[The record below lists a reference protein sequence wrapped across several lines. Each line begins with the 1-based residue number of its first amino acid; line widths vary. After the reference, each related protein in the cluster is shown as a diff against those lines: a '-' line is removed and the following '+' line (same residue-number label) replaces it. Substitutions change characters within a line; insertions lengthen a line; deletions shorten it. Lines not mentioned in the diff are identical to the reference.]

1 MSEIDLVKELILEYQ
16 KEDNLYG
23 SHKGKRGKGK
33 VESIE
38 DVIYRIKDQ
47 FKIYRSDKR
56 EKRKKISDYKTQI
69 KTIDQKRLKLKRKT
83 DEYEKQ
89 LRLLVR
95 ERKKLQTKERN
106 LEKKIVPRKINNQKM
121 FDEMSDIRVKYREL
135 ESEWIEDVE
144 IISGEI
150 ENWTKLQSFLDKPKI
165 HFNKDKY
172 GWRGRIKLFGHRFE
186 HRMSK
191 DNIKG
196 IGSSPKGKN
205 YKKWVDKC
213 VPYLWYKIKTYYCL
227 NISNKDQM
235 KYVIRKQT
243 RPR

>member
-16 KEDNLYG
+16 KEDSLYG
-23 SHKGKRGKGK
+23 SPKGKRGKGK
-33 VESIE
+33 VESID

-47 FKIYRSDKR
+47 FKIYRRDKR
-56 EKRKKISDYKTQI
+56 ERLTKISDYKTQI
-69 KTIDQKRLKLKRKT
+69 KILNLKRLQLKRKT

-106 LEKKIVPRKINNQKM
+106 LEKKINSRKINNQNM
-121 FDEMSDIRVKYREL
+121 FDDMSVIRIKYREL
-135 ESEWIEDVE
+135 ESEWIEDVDM
-144 IISGEI
+144 IRGEI
-150 ENWTKLQSFLDKPKI
+150 ENWIKLQSFIDNPKI

-191 DNIKG
+191 DDIKG
-196 IGSSPKGKN
+196 IGSSPNGKN
-205 YKKWVDKC
+205 KKEWVEKC
-213 VPYLWYKIKTYYCL
+213 VPYLWYKIKSYYSL